1 MISNLLSKWNA
12 IIYRKKLIEL
22 DEKLNK
28 DTVNYVNNNGVLL
41 NIIENSFDIE
51 YLSISN
57 IKTNLENNL
66 FIENKI
72 INNQDGIFDKL
83 NKK

>member
-1 MISNLLSKWNA
+1 LKN
-12 IIYRKKLIEL
+12 
-22 DEKLNK
+22 
-28 DTVNYVNNNGVLL
+28 NNNGVLL

>member
-1 MISNLLSKWNA
+1 MQLT
-12 IIYRKKLIEL
+12 YRKKLIEL

-41 NIIENSFDIE
+41 NIIENNFDIE

-57 IKTNLENNL
+57 IKSNLENNL

-72 INNQDGIFDKL
+72 IKHQGGIFDKL

>member
-1 MISNLLSKWNA
+1 VKCNCLISSILE
-12 IIYRKKLIEL
+12 IYRKKLIEL